1 MSNLIVQA
9 RARAALKV
17 LRIDFRE
24 GDAEAMPYQDSQF
37 DLVVSMFGV
46 MFTPQPNVAA
56 FELRRVTSDESNPI
70 RRHG

>member
-1 MSNLIVQA
+1 
-9 RARAALKV
+9 